1 MPLLTPPPPALPVRG
16 EKRRLLVLA
25 LAVALVL
32 AAVAAWTAVHP
43 DAYGQARAGCVTVT
57 IPSTTGGALLHRC
70 GPQARVM
77 CRAAFAHH
85 DRLSLL
91 TRPPCRAAGLD

>member
-1 MPLLTPPPPALPVRG
+1 MPLLTPPPAQPVRG
-16 EKRRLLVLA
+16 DKRRALALA

-32 AAVAAWTAVHP
+32 AAVALWTAVRP
-43 DAYGQARAGCVTVT
+43 DAYSQARPGCVTVT
-57 IPSTTGGALLHRC
+57 IPSATGGALLHRC
-70 GPQARVM
+70 GPRARAM

-91 TRPPCRAAGLD
+91 TRPPCRAAGLG